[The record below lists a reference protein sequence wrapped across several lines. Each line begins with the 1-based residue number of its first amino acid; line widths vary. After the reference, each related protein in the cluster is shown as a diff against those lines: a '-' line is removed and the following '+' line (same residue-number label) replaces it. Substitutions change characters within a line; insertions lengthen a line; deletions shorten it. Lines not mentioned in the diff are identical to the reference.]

1 MTVLVSNLGFQ
12 SISEHYEK
20 PCTYIFYDDVD
31 CFALGSYVVAT
42 NSQTVCKL
50 VVLNKRM
57 SQKPF
62 FKGMVHGLITLMTTA
77 FFGSVIFLRKKFK

>member
-1 MTVLVSNLGFQ
+1 MCPSSVVENIEKNLLSFV
-12 SISEHYEK
+12 H
-20 PCTYIFYDDVD
+20 TYIFYDDVD

-62 FKGMVHGLITLMTTA
+62 FKGMVHGLITQITTA
-77 FFGSVIFLRKKFK
+77 FFAGVSNFS